1 MKAFK
6 RIGVSLLV
14 IAMLIGLCPLSCF
27 AAAQSQPQM
36 ILVSQTE
43 EFLSDG
49 TRVVISIWEE
59 PVIAR
64 GAIFNKAGSKTATGY
79 NELNQALYSFTV
91 SGTFTVNTGVNA
103 SCINATWSHSI
114 YHSNWSLDSASASA
128 YANKAIGNA
137 TFVNSPQPGSVYTA
151 PITVTLTC
159 NEYGELS

>member
-64 GAIFNKAGSKTATGY
+64 GAIFSKAGSKTATGY
-79 NELNQALYSFTV
+79 NDLNQAIFTFTV
-91 SGTFTVNTGVNA
+91 SGTFTVNAGVSA
-103 SCINATWSHSI
+103 SCINATWSHNI
-114 YHSNWSLDSASASA
+114 YYSGWSLDSASASA

-137 TFVNSPQPGSVYTA
+137 IFKYNSATGDSFTRS
-151 PITVTLTC
+151 ISNTLTC